1 MWFTFSE
8 TVCNDMKV
16 RNYPKSDLPV
26 FNVNQ
31 LAKLEKLFHLKQWVI
46 DSDNEFSTFER
57 YVETLSKLSE
67 EQQDF
72 ILKLSERFLHI
83 RTDQYAKELIPT
95 VERLRKDYPSSLL
108 LFAQCLPESEIGHL
122 KSSAAV
128 LYQFKGNSIKTSIDL
143 GKHTV
148 CASDIKDYL
157 GNLEKMQFK
166 VVLVDDYIGTGETAL
181 GAIEYVKKVCPYP
194 IDNGDILVLCIVA
207 MKAGVEKL
215 NAEGIQVYCSH
226 EESKGIT
233 DYYNGDEFEKAS
245 SLMHSIEKN
254 IKVNAQNI
262 FGYSQ
267 SEALVCMERCPNN
280 TFPIYWLPKKAP
292 YAR

>member
-1 MWFTFSE
+1 
-8 TVCNDMKV
+8 MKV
-16 RNYPKSDLPV
+16 RNFHKKDSSV

-31 LAKLEKLFHLKQWVI
+31 LAKLENLFHLKQWVI
-46 DSDNEFSTFER
+46 DTDNELSTFER
-57 YVETLSKLSE
+57 YIETLSKLTQD
-67 EQQDF
+67 QQDF

-83 RTDQYAKELIPT
+83 RTDQYAKELIPA
-95 VERLRKDYPSSLL
+95 VRQLRKDNPSVLL
-108 LFAQCLPESEIGHL
+108 LFAQCLPESEKSCL
-122 KSSAAV
+122 KSSGYV
-128 LYQFKGNSIKTSIDL
+128 LYQFRGNSIKTSIDL

-148 CASDIKDYL
+148 CTSDIENYL
-157 GNLEKMQFK
+157 ISLEKVQFK

-181 GAIEYVKKVCPYP
+181 GAIEYVKKVSPYP
-194 IDNGDILVLCIVA
+194 IDNVDILVLCIVA

-233 DYYNGDEFEKAS
+233 DYYDGDELEKAS
-245 SLMHSIEKN
+245 SLMHSIEKI
-254 IKVNAQNI
+254 IKVNDQNI
-262 FGYSQ
+262 FGYTQ